1 VKKTLVTGGTGFL
14 GSHLVS
20 GLARFQRGAAGNIR
34 VMVQST
40 PPAWLREL
48 GVELVNGSVTRPEDV
63 ARALDGVDRVYH
75 LAGMVSH
82 KPSDGH
88 KMYAVHVDGTRIL
101 CEAAVKAGVKRIV
114 MSSTSGTI
122 AASTRAT
129 DLPDESTSAPI
140 DIIGRWP
147 YYTSKLYQEE
157 TARRHCADK
166 VELVTLNPSLLLGP
180 GDDRLSSTRP
190 ILQFLA
196 REVMMTPSGGINFVD
211 ARDVAALL
219 PVAMDRGTPG
229 ERYLVG
235 GYNWSFE
242 ELFGRLERLTKV
254 AAPLLKSR
262 GPLPLLATRA
272 QAALYRHWGRRPPVE
287 PQSVEMAEHFWYFDS
302 GKAARE
308 LGFEPRDATD
318 TLFDTVKYLRDNL
331 MGNDAFAKVP
341 RGAAAGGG
349 G

>member
-1 VKKTLVTGGTGFL
+1 VKTLVTGGTGFL

-20 GLARFQRGAAGNIR
+20 GLARTSRGSARDVR
-34 VMVQST
+34 VLVQSA
-40 PPAWLREL
+40 PPQWLRDL
-48 GVELVNGSVTRPEDV
+48 GVEIVAGSILKPEDV
-63 ARALDGVDRVYH
+63 ARAVAGVTRVYH

-88 KMYAVHVDGTRIL
+88 RMYAIHVDGTRVL
-101 CEAAVKAGVKRIV
+101 CEAAAAAGVKRVV

-122 AASTRAT
+122 AASKRA
-129 DLPDESTSAPI
+129 DDMPDEDTTAPLEVI
-140 DIIGRWP
+140 ARWP

-157 TARRHCADK
+157 TARRLCEGRI
-166 VELVTLNPSLLLGP
+166 ELVTVNPSLLLGP

-196 REVMMTPSGGINFVD
+196 REIMMTPPGGLNFVD

-229 ERYLVG
+229 ERYLIG
-235 GYNWSFE
+235 GYNWTFE

-254 AAPLLKSR
+254 AAPRLKSR

-272 QAALYRHWGRRPPVE
+272 QAAIYRHWGRRVPVE

-318 TLFDTVKYLRDNL
+318 TLFDTVKYIRDHL
-331 MGNDAFAKVP
+331 LANDAFARP
-341 RGAAAGGG
+341 ARAGASA
-349 G
+349 

>member
-1 VKKTLVTGGTGFL
+1 VKTLVTGGTGFL

-20 GLARFQRGAAGNIR
+20 GLARSSRGAARDVR
-34 VMVQST
+34 VLVQSA
-40 PPAWLREL
+40 PPQWLRDL
-48 GVELVNGSVTRPEDV
+48 GVEIVPGSVMKPEDL
-63 ARALDGVDRVYH
+63 ARAVEGVERTYH

-88 KMYAVHVDGTRIL
+88 RMYAVHVDGTRNL
-101 CEAAVKAGVKRIV
+101 CTAAVAAGCKRIV

-122 AASTRAT
+122 AASTRP
-129 DLPDESTSAPI
+129 DDMPDEDVVAPLEVI
-140 DIIGRWP
+140 ARWP

-157 TARRHCADK
+157 TARRVCADK
-166 VELVTLNPSLLLGP
+166 VELVTVNPSLLLGP

-196 REVMMTPSGGINFVD
+196 REILMTPPGGLNFVD

-235 GYNWSFE
+235 GYNWTFA

-254 AAPLLKSR
+254 AAPLMKAR

-272 QAALYRHWGRRPPVE
+272 QAALYRHWGRRVPVE

-318 TLFDTVKYLRDNL
+318 TLFDTVKYIRENL
-331 MGNDAFAKVP
+331 LSNDAFANP
-341 RGAAAGGG
+341 ARAGAGA
-349 G
+349 